1 LVSMPLVS
9 ADLRID
15 YFADRESL
23 PRLPQ
28 ITLPLLKGLEY
39 RAFELADNSMID
51 QGVGFGAGDVVIAF
65 KSQGFV
71 KVKSQASKLYLF
83 EMEQEL
89 KFRRLFSK
97 GSDIWVLEAN
107 ASDAYQEE
115 VAVNAIL
122 DVWQVERVL
131 TKNISSSGSMQLQ
144 INALQKEIAQLSKEI

>member
-1 LVSMPLVS
+1 
-9 ADLRID
+9 
-15 YFADRESL
+15 
-23 PRLPQ
+23 
-28 ITLPLLKGLEY
+28 
-39 RAFELADNSMID
+39 
-51 QGVGFGAGDVVIAF
+51 
-65 KSQGFV
+65 
-71 KVKSQASKLYLF
+71 
-83 EMEQEL
+83 MEQEL